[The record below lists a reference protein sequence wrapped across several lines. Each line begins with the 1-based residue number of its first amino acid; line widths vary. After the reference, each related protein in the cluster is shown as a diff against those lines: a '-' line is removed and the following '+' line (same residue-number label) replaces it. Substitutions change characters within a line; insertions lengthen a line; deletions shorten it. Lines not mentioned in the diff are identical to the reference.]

1 MHTRL
6 AAWPPAQRARRR
18 KRKRQ
23 IRVPLLRAHNLIHV
37 TPRLLESLI
46 DHMQTE
52 MAAMLASVTG
62 FSAAGSGRAAVV
74 GAMSP
79 WFNFRR
85 TGVAFSTS
93 GGGSSGSG
101 DPDAGTGADAGAFR
115 PRRRVPR
122 SYRPLQP
129 RPKPKAAKGPA
140 NKSDFLFFKNDPKA
154 RLNPDSKDLNE
165 QFGGEAADFLRNARR
180 EAERGGPMDIEAQ
193 LRAIDYLTAPQGSTE
208 DLIGERRGRM
218 DAWTEEERESL
229 AGFDDLI
236 EEERIRGLK
245 INEHDMEDIRKPK
258 DLIRK
263 PKFDPNQ
270 RAFGQW

>member
-93 GGGSSGSG
+93 GGSSSGSG

-218 DAWTEEERESL
+218 DAWTEEER
-229 AGFDDLI
+229 
-236 EEERIRGLK
+236 IRGLK

>member
-1 MHTRL
+1 
-6 AAWPPAQRARRR
+6 
-18 KRKRQ
+18 
-23 IRVPLLRAHNLIHV
+23 
-37 TPRLLESLI
+37 
-46 DHMQTE
+46 
-52 MAAMLASVTG
+52 
-62 FSAAGSGRAAVV
+62 
-74 GAMSP
+74 
-79 WFNFRR
+79 
-85 TGVAFSTS
+85 
-93 GGGSSGSG
+93 
-101 DPDAGTGADAGAFR
+101 
-115 PRRRVPR
+115 
-122 SYRPLQP
+122 
-129 RPKPKAAKGPA
+129 
-140 NKSDFLFFKNDPKA
+140 
-154 RLNPDSKDLNE
+154 
-165 QFGGEAADFLRNARR
+165 
-180 EAERGGPMDIEAQ
+180 MDIEAQ

>member
-1 MHTRL
+1 
-6 AAWPPAQRARRR
+6 
-18 KRKRQ
+18 
-23 IRVPLLRAHNLIHV
+23 
-37 TPRLLESLI
+37 
-46 DHMQTE
+46 
-52 MAAMLASVTG
+52 
-62 FSAAGSGRAAVV
+62 
-74 GAMSP
+74 
-79 WFNFRR
+79 
-85 TGVAFSTS
+85 
-93 GGGSSGSG
+93 
-101 DPDAGTGADAGAFR
+101 
-115 PRRRVPR
+115 VPR

-140 NKSDFLFFKNDPKA
+140 NKSDFLFFKKDPKA